1 MNHKSALKG
10 IQTIQV
16 LVGRSSL
23 ELAGCD
29 GLFEAIYMDDAK
41 LVAAYSEEQAA
52 LMISQPAWY
61 TAVYALAVF
70 GEAIGCLGLL
80 LRKKWALWPLMLSLL
95 CVVIQ
100 HIYYLTSET
109 YRFVEGRAWIMVL
122 LIPCMF

>member
-1 MNHKSALKG
+1 
-10 IQTIQV
+10 
-16 LVGRSSL
+16 
-23 ELAGCD
+23 
-29 GLFEAIYMDDAK
+29 MDDAK

-61 TAVYALAVF
+61 TATYALAVF

-122 LIPCMF
+122 LIPIISVFLVWFARRKIADGRLN